1 MTYLLY
7 IGIFLLGFIAA
18 MLLISLASGPSN
30 ANHVNDYNT
39 ALEKAHQ
46 VSTLDADSESAES
59 ALQAWRDALA
69 DLTFPSAED
78 RDALDK
84 VYADELF
91 FNDTLKTL
99 RSGPEVKAHLLATA
113 DLLTSGSVKCAAAAR
128 DENGDY
134 NVRWEMSYAGPK
146 MNGGEPIVTTGMTQL
161 RFNESGQVIFH
172 QDYWDSSS
180 GVFEH
185 IPLVG
190 GLVKFVRGRM

>member
-18 MLLISLASGPSN
+18 IIIISLANGPSN
-30 ANHVNDYNT
+30 AGHVDDYNA

-46 VSTLDADSESAES
+46 IPTIAPDSDAEA
-59 ALQAWRDALA
+59 AAIQAWQEALA
-69 DLTFPSAED
+69 DLTFPTEKQKTT
-78 RDALDK
+78 LGK

-99 RSGPEVKAHLLATA
+99 RSGKAVEEHLLATA
-113 DLLTSGSVKCAAAAR
+113 DLLTSGSVKCFTSSR

-134 NVRWEMSYAGPK
+134 SIRWEMSYAGPK
-146 MNGGEPIVTTGMTQL
+146 MNGGEPIVTIGMTQL
-161 RFNESGQVIFH
+161 RFNEKGEVIYH
-172 QDYWDSSS
+172 QDFWDSST